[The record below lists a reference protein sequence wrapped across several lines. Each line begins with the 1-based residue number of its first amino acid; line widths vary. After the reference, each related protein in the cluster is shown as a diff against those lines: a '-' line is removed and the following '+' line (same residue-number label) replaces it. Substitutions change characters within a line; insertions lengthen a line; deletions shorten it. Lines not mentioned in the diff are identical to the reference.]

1 MSFTLTIRAFS
12 LAGSLAV
19 LIAAAVIWPGLA
31 PSAMAEDRSRE
42 EWEAMFDETATNSAM
57 PMTLENGELKG
68 PGADFLIRKGSAAR
82 FVMFGEE
89 HGIGTIADIATAYV
103 SALRP
108 AGFTRAAIETDPW
121 MGARLET
128 ILRKGGM
135 EALREYFRAP
145 GNKLSIPL
153 YFWEGDA
160 RFAEAVIANAGDDAP
175 ALFGLDQVFTYA
187 AETLLSEIATRTVS
201 AEARAKAGE
210 LAARARAEESFLGK
224 AEPEALQSLRALLD
238 AERDRQLIEIVD
250 AMIGSAAIYAPFVGE
265 SPTSIYEANFARE
278 TLMKRNLMAALG
290 GLNSGEDMPRIFL
303 KFGAWHLYRGLSP
316 TLVPALGGFVA
327 DLALIRGEET
337 FSVVVLCGPGAQTI
351 DLSGNAMPC
360 NEKFEEDSGRFAEH
374 VADTGLTV
382 FDLSWFKKKPKR
394 LGIIPEAFRD
404 MVLSYDALVIVPN
417 AEPAV
422 FVVPPG
428 E

>member
-1 MSFTLTIRAFS
+1 MTFTMTMRDFLRAGAV
-12 LAGSLAV
+12 AGLMA
-19 LIAAAVIWPGLA
+19 LGLLWPGLA
-31 PSAMAEDRSRE
+31 PKAEAQDRTRE
-42 EWEAMFDETATNSAM
+42 EWEAMFDETATSSAM

-68 PGADFLIRKGSAAR
+68 PGAEFLIRRGSAAR

-89 HGIGTIADIATAYV
+89 HGVGTIAGIATAYAT
-103 SALRP
+103 ALGP
-108 AGFTRAAIETDPW
+108 VGFTRAAIETDPW

-135 EALREYFRAP
+135 EALRDYFRAP
-145 GNKLSIPL
+145 GNKLSIPM

-160 RFAEAVIANAGDDAP
+160 RFAEAIIRNAGEEGP

-187 AETLLSEIATRTVS
+187 AETLLTEIATRTVS
-201 AEARAKAGE
+201 ADARAKATE
-210 LAARARAEESFLGK
+210 LAARAKIEESFLGK

-238 AERDRQLIEIVD
+238 AGRDRALIELVD
-250 AMIGSAAIYAPFVGE
+250 AMIASSAIYAPFVGE
-265 SPTSIYEANFARE
+265 SPTSIYEANLARE

-290 GLNSGEDMPRIFL
+290 KLNSGEDMPRIFL
-303 KFGAWHLYRGLSP
+303 KFGAWHLFRGLSP

-360 NEKFEEDSGRFAEH
+360 NEKFAEDAGRFADH
-374 VADTGLTV
+374 VADEGITV
-382 FDLSWFKKKPKR
+382 FDLSWFRKKPRR
-394 LGIIPEAFRD
+394 LGIIPESFRD
-404 MVLSYDALVIVPN
+404 MVLSYDAMVIVPN

>member
-1 MSFTLTIRAFS
+1 MTFALTMRAFS
-12 LAGSLAV
+12 RAGFLAGLMV
-19 LIAAAVIWPGLA
+19 AAFIWPGLA
-31 PSAMAEDRSRE
+31 PLAGAQDRPRE
-42 EWEAMFDETATNSAM
+42 EWEAMFDETATASAM
-57 PMTLENGELKG
+57 PMTLENGVLKG
-68 PGADFLIRKGSAAR
+68 PGAEFLIRRGSQAR

-103 SALRP
+103 TALGP

-121 MGARLET
+121 MGTRLET
-128 ILRKGGM
+128 TLRKGGM
-135 EALREYFRAP
+135 EALRDYFRAP

-160 RFAEAVIANAGDDAP
+160 RFAQAVIANAGEDAP

-187 AETLLSEIATRTVS
+187 AQTLLAEIATRSVS
-201 AEARAKAGE
+201 AEARARAQALSLRAGSE
-210 LAARARAEESFLGK
+210 DSFLGK

-238 AERDRQLIEIVD
+238 AEGDRPLIEIVD
-250 AMIGSAAIYAPFVGE
+250 AMMASAEIYAPFVSE
-265 SPTSIYEANFARE
+265 SATSIYEANLARE

-290 GLNSGEDMPRIFL
+290 KLDSGEDMPRIFL

-337 FSVVVLCGPGAQTI
+337 FSVVVLCGPGAQTV

-360 NEKFEEDSGRFAEH
+360 NEKFEEDSGRFARH
-374 VADTGLTV
+374 VAEEGMTV
-382 FDLSWFKKKPKR
+382 FDLSRFKKKPKR

-404 MVLSYDALVIVPN
+404 MVLAYDALVIVPD